1 MIKRS
6 LATWVVVVCVAIG
19 GLGQSCATRAFFASP
34 GSGGEAQ
41 AVLLQSIAG
50 ATETLAIAVSSFTDD
65 QLGAAVIQA
74 HRRGVSVRVILAG
87 GREREIGS
95 EYEKFLSAGVPVKLS
110 YASETFEHQF
120 AIIDQ
125 RIVLTGSYE
134 WANPASMG
142 AFSSLVRIT
151 CPGAAEAS
159 AVQTYLA
166 EFDQLWAK
174 WEAGEPTVP
183 PGTSPDL
190 YFSVIIFSV
199 DPVSQYIY
207 LLNLSDQPIDL
218 CDWSLSDLEGQYT
231 FPCEDEEGNK
241 EEDSVIHPGEP
252 YRIWIDELDPA
263 YVAGDFHLDTENDEV
278 FLLTPEGDIVDE
290 VVW

>member
-1 MIKRS
+1 MFKRS
-6 LATWVVVVCVAIG
+6 LVACIAVVFVALG
-19 GLGQSCATRAFFASP
+19 AVGQSCVTRVFFASP

-50 ATETLAIAVSSFTDD
+50 AAETLAIAVSSFTDD
-65 QLGAAVIQA
+65 QLGAEVIRA
-74 HRRGVSVRVILAG
+74 HRRGVRVRVILAG

-95 EYEKFLSAGVPVKLS
+95 EYERFLSAGVPVKLS

-120 AIIDQ
+120 AVIDR

-134 WANPASMG
+134 WANPANMG
-142 AFSSLVRIT
+142 AFSSLLRIT
-151 CPGAAEAS
+151 CAASAQAS

-174 WEAGEPTVP
+174 WGE
-183 PGTSPDL
+183 GDSADSPEVSVNL
-190 YFSVIIFSV
+190 YVSVIIFSV
-199 DPVSQYIY
+199 DPASQYIY
-207 LLNLSDQPIDL
+207 LLNLSDRAIDL

-231 FPCEDEEGNK
+231 FPCEDE
-241 EEDSVIHPGEP
+241 DSVIYPSDA

-263 YVAGDFHLDTENDEV
+263 CVAGDFHLDTENDEV